1 MGLTSNLIKQYASTG
16 AIIPYSQ
23 LKQLNNNLLR
33 TYFRRRILQA
43 EEADSYY
50 IRGMEYKVMP
60 DDIFIKYIQTGP
72 LLESEVFNTLTPE
85 QIKIYINGK
94 LDRIEKYNASGWPGG
109 ANRRML
115 QYEMMYMND
124 AQLKRYEDMG
134 EHVPDFIKSEREI
147 VNSPKEFQIKTM
159 IDYLKD
165 GSPPSWIWPLFK
177 DEEMF
182 KEILPHINEFVHP
195 SAIPLNN
202 YKLYSIQRIN
212 DGYKLFQV
220 DLRKLAQS
228 SDEDLQYV
236 LKHLIDVNI
245 SDINDTILD
254 AMSKDTLNYY
264 IKKIN
269 NE

>member
-50 IRGMEYKVMP
+50 IRSLEYKVMP

-72 LLESEVFNTLTPE
+72 LLESDVFITLTSE
-85 QIKIYINGK
+85 QTRIYIQGK
-94 LDRIEKYNASGWPGG
+94 LDRIEKYHESGWPGG
-109 ANRRML
+109 ENRRML
-115 QYEMMYMND
+115 PYEMVYMND

-134 EHVPDFIKSEREI
+134 EHVPHFIKSERKI
-147 VNSPKEFQIKTM
+147 MNSPKEFQIKTM
-159 IDYLKD
+159 IDYLKK
-165 GSPPSWIWPLFK
+165 GSPPKWMWSLFK

-182 KEILPHINEFVHP
+182 KEILPYINEFVHP
-195 SAIPLNN
+195 SAIPLNH
-202 YKLYSIQRIN
+202 YRLYSIQRIN
-212 DGYKLFQV
+212 DGYKLYDV
-220 DLRKLAQS
+220 DLRKLS
-228 SDEDLQYV
+228 ESGDENLQYV
-236 LKHLIDVNI
+236 LKYLIDGHI
-245 SDINDTILD
+245 SDINDKILD
-254 AMSKDTLNYY
+254 KMSKDTFKYY
-264 IKKIN
+264 VKKIN